1 MYAVYAI
8 STTKRMRK
16 KRTLLSCCL
25 LLFAPATDA
34 FVRPPPKKHSTCSKQ
49 LSLDKG
55 FNLLENASRIVPQGQ
70 IVNTAKESWKFV
82 WKRMMAELAPQDKT
96 GSYRRPAYTF
106 VGRMEN
112 EPGRY
117 HLYVGNP
124 CPWCHR
130 AQLVLALR
138 GISRDE
144 IGMTRLVDD
153 PVRASRGGWIFSEP
167 DADYKCRDLREL
179 YDRLSPG
186 YSGRCT
192 APLLVDK
199 KTNKIVSNESSDIV
213 RMLNDFGQNAGEGRM
228 DLYPPDL
235 RKAIDETNEWIYT
248 LLNNGVYQ
256 CGFSTTQSAY
266 DEASEKVRQGLERCE
281 EILSKQ
287 PYICGSSF
295 TEADLRLLPTALR
308 YDGVYA
314 PLFRA
319 GGAHLRIKDY
329 PSLHAW
335 LKRCWEME
343 RVPETIDL
351 GDANVSYYKQLFP
364 LNPGGILPTRVTA
377 ASLGLE

>member
-1 MYAVYAI
+1 MIV
-8 STTKRMRK
+8 K
-16 KRTLLSCCL
+16 KRTLLFCW
-25 LLFAPATDA
+25 LLFAPATKA
-34 FVRPPPKKHSTCSKQ
+34 FVIQPSRVPCSK
-49 LSLDKG
+49 LGLDKG

-70 IVNTAKESWKFV
+70 IVNTAKESWKFI

-106 VGRMEN
+106 GGANMEN
-112 EPGRY
+112 ERGRY

-130 AQLVLALR
+130 AQLALALR
-138 GISRDE
+138 GISREE
-144 IGMTRLVDD
+144 IGMTRLVDN
-153 PVRASRGGWIFSEP
+153 PVKASRGGWIFSEP

-186 YSGRCT
+186 YKGRCT

-199 KTNKIVSNESSDIV
+199 KTNTIVSNESSDIV
-213 RMLNDFGQNAGEGRM
+213 RMLNDFGDAGSNNDRI
-228 DLYPPDL
+228 DLYPPHL
-235 RKAIDETNEWIYT
+235 KETIDETNEWIYT

-266 DEASEKVRQGLERCE
+266 DEASGKVRQGLERCE
-281 EILSKQ
+281 QVLSTQ
-287 PYICGSSF
+287 PYLCGSSF
-295 TEADLRLLPTALR
+295 TEADLRLLPTVLR

-335 LKRCWEME
+335 LKRCWEIE

-351 GDANVSYYKQLFP
+351 ADANVSYYKQLFP